1 MAGRRSNLDWT
12 GTFDIRMKII
22 MPVSSTKANIGQFL
36 QVATG
41 GSESRLCDRIIG
53 SHHGTVAVKVDRP

>member
-12 GTFDIRMKII
+12 GTFDIRMKIN
-22 MPVSSTKANIGQFL
+22 MPVFSTKVNMGQFL
-36 QVATG
+36 QVATD